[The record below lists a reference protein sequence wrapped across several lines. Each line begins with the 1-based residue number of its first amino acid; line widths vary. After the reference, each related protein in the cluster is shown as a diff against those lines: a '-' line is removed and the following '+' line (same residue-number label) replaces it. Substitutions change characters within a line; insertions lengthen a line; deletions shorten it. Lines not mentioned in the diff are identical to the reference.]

1 MALSSALH
9 LDVAV
14 LLDVQ
19 AAEILA
25 KEGINTEVNPLT
37 LTRRD
42 NSHVFRVCF
51 FLGFIRKCEVGPVSF
66 LNGGY
71 ACCYFFIG
79 HKFALY

>member
-25 KEGINTEVNPLT
+25 KEGINAEVNPLM

-42 NSHVFRVCF
+42 NS
-51 FLGFIRKCEVGPVSF
+51 VSF
-66 LNGGY
+66 VLLLLGV
-71 ACCYFFIG
+71 
-79 HKFALY
+79 HQKM